1 MGSACTVNLGSIEKI
16 PPGQG
21 FCFIVGG
28 LEVAIF
34 RQRDGRLFATENR
47 CPHKQGPLSEG
58 LIGAGK
64 VICPLHAHKFDLATG
79 QGPAPRE
86 CLEVFQV
93 RESQGEIF
101 LTLEAHPSRRAGSCP
116 PAAPAEN
123 PGKVA

>member
-1 MGSACTVNLGSIEKI
+1 MANACTVNLGSIEKI

-28 LEVAIF
+28 EEVAVF
-34 RQRDGRLFATENR
+34 RQRDGRLFATQNR

-79 QGPAPRE
+79 QGPAPQE
-86 CLEVFQV
+86 CLKAFQV

-101 LTLEAHPSRRAGSCP
+101 LTLEMHPSRRVAGGP
-116 PAAPAEN
+116 PMASPES